1 MKRIPI
7 ALSLLALGLSLASC
21 GGKSAE
27 DSASS
32 GSASGQG
39 AAAKAGA
46 SAGSGMAAVSRY
58 DNGPR
63 AGESPVNEELAEQGE
78 ELFKNKG
85 CSACHAM
92 GKRLTGPDLAG
103 VSMRRTT
110 AWLENQILHPDVMV
124 KEDPIA
130 RGLFAQFALQMPNQG
145 LKPEEAAAVIEYFKH
160 VDHEAGSPKAESH

>member
-1 MKRIPI
+1 MKRVLA

-21 GGKSAE
+21 GGNSAE

-32 GSASGQG
+32 ASGSGKG
-39 AAAKAGA
+39 ATAGA
-46 SAGSGMAAVSRY
+46 SAGSGVAAVSKY
-58 DNGPR
+58 DSGPR
-63 AGESPVNEELAEQGE
+63 AGESPVNEELAEKGE

-110 AWLENQILHPDVMV
+110 AWMENQILHPDVMV

-145 LKPEEAAAVIEYFKH
+145 LKPEEASAVIEYFKH
-160 VDHEAGSPKAESH
+160 MDHEAGLTKTASH